1 MSVKANV
8 FIEFV
13 NLNIGLTDYNKFNN
27 FIYNFSKIS
36 YFYLYYLN
44 YKN

>member
-27 FIYNFSKIS
+27 FIYNFS

>member
-36 YFYLYYLN
+36 YFYIILFKL
-44 YKN
+44 